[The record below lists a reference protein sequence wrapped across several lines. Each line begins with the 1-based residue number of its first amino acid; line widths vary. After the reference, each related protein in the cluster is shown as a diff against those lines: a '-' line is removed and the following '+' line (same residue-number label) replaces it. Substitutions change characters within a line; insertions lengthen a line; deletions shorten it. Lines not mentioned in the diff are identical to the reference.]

1 MASFRFNYRVETY
14 IEADSM
20 KEAVSKF
27 ENMQLPENVDFVE
40 VVSVEDGDTMEDL
53 TDKYNE
59 ID

>member
-40 VVSVEDGDTMEDL
+40 VVSVEGGDTMEDL